1 MFRLRVKDARRHP
14 QFHPIVNSHCAL
26 VNHLTSV
33 EPNRYKVYFEDL
45 GTFLD
50 MGLLEV
56 PQIRLVLVSRKLGP
70 IEETALEITWWYR
83 LAACSNSNFG

>member
-45 GTFLD
+45 GYFP
-50 MGLLEV
+50 GY
-56 PQIRLVLVSRKLGP
+56 GP
-70 IEETALEITWWYR
+70 FRGTPDTAGACIEEA
-83 LAACSNSNFG
+83 GPD